1 MMRTVLRIRQG
12 LMFLACVASAIPW
25 SFAGGTD
32 QVLVPSGGERWA
44 VGSNV
49 HLEWELS
56 GADSVNLYL
65 VDSDHDNKVV
75 GTIAK
80 GIQNRSHFQW
90 LISELPED
98 VDFAN
103 SHKICVTADSCDGAS
118 AALSDVINL
127 QPHAEPETFRGNR
140 QSYTLDDRARVY
152 IPAAGEIVTRDEEN
166 KVTLRWDDVDH
177 WLLDRIKVEVRQHGK
192 TIALSSDTMMNTGFK
207 KIEIDPKKCADTEP
221 CYFRINS
228 TRHPD
233 RVITSGYFSVDDTP
247 GLASPNCG
255 ENPDEDT
262 RYFALGEQLDV
273 GWTVG
278 ENDLGQDLRV
288 ELYKDGSY
296 YLTIA
301 ERQLS
306 SAGNRLV
313 EPWTIPF
320 SVREA
325 DDYTIRVSSRSEGE
339 MAGFSNVFSI
349 EGAREEPVTMAIT
362 SPPADDPWE
371 REEDGGRARFDISWE
386 DSADAD
392 APSRPDHVKIALYKN
407 DRRFKTIFN
416 QGVSDD
422 GEKIPDL
429 KIKQE
434 SPEKHTWVMP
444 QTVPSGSDYSV
455 RVMSYGDESGYESDY
470 DDSDQF
476 EISNYE
482 VDPIDAFDAGGS
494 DDADCPVSV
503 QLLCLEDSA
512 DCPVDEEQVEAYA
525 LNEVITTTGGASAGT
540 EEVDAD
546 GAGSDG
552 NQATNT
558 GNQATNTGSQATNT
572 AEEGENNDLSSQLSG
587 GGSGQSD
594 SQSDSDSQPAS
605 QAPTNCFHRIYY
617 IFSDGN
623 IKKWFCL

>member
-1 MMRTVLRIRQG
+1 MMRTALRIRQG

-32 QVLVPSGGERWA
+32 QVRVPSGGERWS

-49 HLEWELS
+49 QLEWELS

-65 VDSDHDNKVV
+65 VDADHDNQVV
-75 GTIAK
+75 DTIAK
-80 GIQNRSHFQW
+80 GIENRSPFQW
-90 LISELPED
+90 FISEPPGG
-98 VDFAN
+98 VDSA
-103 SHKICVTADSCDGAS
+103 SRHKICVTADCCNGAS
-118 AALSDVINL
+118 VALSDVINL
-127 QPHAEPETFRGNR
+127 QQHAQPETFRGNR
-140 QSYTLDDRARVY
+140 QSYTLDDRAHVY
-152 IPAAGEIVTRDEEN
+152 IPAAGEIVTRDKKK

-192 TIALSSDTMMNTGFK
+192 TIALKSYMRMNTGFE
-207 KIEIDPKKCADTEP
+207 KIKIKNDMCPDTDP

-233 RVITSGYFSVDDTP
+233 RVITSGHFIVGDTP
-247 GLASPNCG
+247 DLASPNCG
-255 ENPDEDT
+255 ENLDQDT
-262 RYFALGEQLDV
+262 KYFAIGEQLEV

-278 ENDLGQDLRV
+278 ESDLGQDLRV

-325 DDYTIRVSSRSEGE
+325 DDYTIRVSSRDHGKVL
-339 MAGFSNVFSI
+339 GFSDVFSI
-349 EGAREEPVTMAIT
+349 ERAREEPVTMAIT
-362 SPPADDPWE
+362 LPLAGVLWE
-371 REEDGGRARFDISWE
+371 RKKEDGRARFKIKWE
-386 DSADAD
+386 DSAVPD
-392 APSRPDHVKIALYKN
+392 APSSPDHVKIALYKN

-416 QGVSDD
+416 QGVYDD
-422 GEKIPDL
+422 GEKIPEL
-429 KIKQE
+429 NKQK
-434 SPEKHTWVMP
+434 SPEEEHTWVMP

-455 RVMSYGDESGYESDY
+455 RVMSHGDESGYESDY

-482 VDPIDAFDAGGS
+482 VGEIDAFDAGGS

-512 DCPVDEEQVEAYA
+512 DCPLDEEQDEAYA
-525 LNEVITTTGGASAGT
+525 LTEVITTTDGTSAGT

-558 GNQATNTGSQATNT
+558 GSQATNT
-572 AEEGENNDLSSQLSG
+572 AQEGENNGLSSQLSD

-594 SQSDSDSQPAS
+594 SQSDSDSQSES

>member
-1 MMRTVLRIRQG
+1 
-12 LMFLACVASAIPW
+12 MFLACVASAIPW
-25 SFAGGTD
+25 SFAGGSD
-32 QVLVPSGGERWA
+32 QVLVPSGGERWS

-80 GIQNRSHFQW
+80 GIENRSHFQW

-98 VDFAN
+98 VEFAN

-118 AALSDVINL
+118 VALSDVINL
-127 QPHAEPETFRGNR
+127 QQHAEPETFRGNR

-192 TIALSSDTMMNTGFK
+192 TIALSSKAMMNTGFK
-207 KIEIDPKKCADTEP
+207 KIEIDPTDCEDTEKR

-233 RVITSGYFSVDDTP
+233 RVITSGYFIVGDTS

-262 RYFALGEQLDV
+262 RYFAIGEQLDV

-325 DDYTIRVSSRSEGE
+325 DDYTIRVSSRDHGKVL
-339 MAGFSNVFSI
+339 GFSNVFSI

-371 REEDGGRARFDISWE
+371 REEAGGRARFDISWE
-386 DSADAD
+386 GSADAD
-392 APSRPDHVKIALYKN
+392 APSRPDHVKITLYKN

-416 QGVSDD
+416 QSVYDD
-422 GEKIPDL
+422 GEKIPEVD
-429 KIKQE
+429 KQG

-512 DCPVDEEQVEAYA
+512 DCSVDEGQDEAYA
-525 LNEVITTTGGASAGT
+525 LNEVITTTDGTSAGT
-540 EEVDAD
+540 EEVDVD
-546 GAGSDG
+546 SAGSDG

-558 GNQATNTGSQATNT
+558 AQ
-572 AEEGENNDLSSQLSG
+572 EGENNGLSPQLSG

-594 SQSDSDSQPAS
+594 SQSDSDSQPES

-617 IFSDGN
+617 IYSGGH

>member
-1 MMRTVLRIRQG
+1 MVRTALRIRQG
-12 LMFLACVASAIPW
+12 LIFLACVASAIPW

-103 SHKICVTADSCDGAS
+103 SHKICVTTDFCDGAS

-127 QPHAEPETFRGNR
+127 QQHAEPETFRGNR

-192 TIALSSDTMMNTGFK
+192 TIALSSKAMMNTGFK
-207 KIEIDPKKCADTEP
+207 KIKIKNDMCPDTEP

-325 DDYTIRVSSRSEGE
+325 DDYTIRVSSRGDGE
-339 MAGFSNVFSI
+339 VLGFSNVFSI
-349 EGAREEPVTMAIT
+349 DGAREEPVTMAIT
-362 SPPADDPWE
+362 SPPAVDPWR

-392 APSRPDHVKIALYKN
+392 APSRADHVKIALYKN
-407 DRRFKTIFN
+407 ERRFKSIFN
-416 QGVSDD
+416 QSTEDD
-422 GEKIPDL
+422 GEKIQTARTQL
-429 KIKQE
+429 KE
-434 SPEKHTWVMP
+434 ETHTWVMP

-476 EISNYE
+476 EIFNYE
-482 VDPIDAFDAGGS
+482 VDEVTDPEIAESEDT
-494 DDADCPVSV
+494 DCPILVEM
-503 QLLCLEDSA
+503 LCLEDSA
-512 DCPVDEEQVEAYA
+512 DCPLDEEQDETYE
-525 LNEVITTTGGASAGT
+525 LKEVITTTGGASAGT

-558 GNQATNTGSQATNT
+558 GSQATNTGSQATNT
-572 AEEGENNDLSSQLSG
+572 AQEGENNDLSSQLSG

>member
-1 MMRTVLRIRQG
+1 MVRAALRIRQG

-25 SFAGGTD
+25 SFAEAGGR
-32 QVLVPSGGERWA
+32 VRVPSGGERWS
-44 VGSNV
+44 VGSNAQ
-49 HLEWELS
+49 LEWELS

-118 AALSDVINL
+118 VALSDVINL
-127 QPHAEPETFRGNR
+127 QQHAQPETFRGNR
-140 QSYTLDDRARVY
+140 QSYTLNDRARVY

-166 KVTLRWDDVDH
+166 KVMLRWDDVDH

-192 TIALSSDTMMNTGFK
+192 TIALSSDAMMNTGFK
-207 KIEIDPKKCADTEP
+207 KIEIDPKKCADTEEP

-233 RVITSGYFSVDDTP
+233 RVITSGYFIVGDTSD
-247 GLASPNCG
+247 LVSPNCG

-262 RYFALGEQLDV
+262 KYFAIGEQLDV
-273 GWTVG
+273 GCTVG

-325 DDYTIRVSSRSEGE
+325 DDYTIRVSSRDYGKVL
-339 MAGFSNVFSI
+339 GFSNIFSI

-362 SPPADDPWE
+362 SPPAVDPWR
-371 REEDGGRARFDISWE
+371 REEGGGRARFDINWE

-392 APSRPDHVKIALYKN
+392 APSRPAHVKIALYKN
-407 DRRFKTIFN
+407 ERRFKSIFN
-416 QGVSDD
+416 KSTGDD
-422 GEKIPDL
+422 GEKI
-429 KIKQE
+429 QTTRSQV
-434 SPEKHTWVMP
+434 SPETHTWVMP
-444 QTVPSGSDYSV
+444 QTVPSGSDYAV
-455 RVMSYGDESGYESDY
+455 RVMSYGDESSYESDY

-482 VDPIDAFDAGGS
+482 VDEIDAFDAGGS

-512 DCPVDEEQVEAYA
+512 DCPVDEEQEEAYA
-525 LNEVITTTGGASAGT
+525 LTEVITTTDGTSAGT
-540 EEVDAD
+540 EEVDVD
-546 GAGSDG
+546 GAGSD
-552 NQATNT
+552 

-572 AEEGENNDLSSQLSG
+572 AQEGENNGLSSQLSG

-623 IKKWFCL
+623 VKKWFCL